1 MKQFFN
7 AISFY
12 VVYASV
18 LLMSI
23 LPLSFLYLISSGAFF
38 ILYYIMR
45 YRRAVVIQN
54 FSRAF
59 PEKRYEEV
67 AQYNKLFYRQFIDY
81 FVEIGKMFSAT
92 PHQIK
97 KQVHFKNA
105 HLIDDYTRNGKNVII
120 AVGHCGNW
128 EKVIT
133 TPLAIVS
140 KVYSAYK
147 PLSNKTMDRLMLK
160 IRTRYG
166 LNLIPA
172 DSIAKHFLN
181 ESNTPS
187 AYLFVA
193 DQCPKSNSRDTKY
206 IFLNQETTV
215 YQGIEKL
222 SRKTNAAVV
231 FFKII
236 QAKRGFYEIECIPI
250 AENSKT
256 DQIDI
261 TGTYLMLLEQNIREQ
276 PQSWLWTHKRWKR

>member
-1 MKQFFN
+1 MKQLLST
-7 AISFY
+7 IPFY
-12 VVYASV
+12 ILYASV
-18 LLMSI
+18 LFMSI
-23 LPLSFLYLISSGAFF
+23 LPLSLLYFISSFAFF
-38 ILYYIMR
+38 IIYYVIR

-59 PEKRYEEV
+59 PEKRYVEV
-67 AQYNKLFYRQFIDY
+67 AQFNKLFYRQFIDY
-81 FVEIGKMFSAT
+81 FVEIGKMFTAT
-92 PHQIK
+92 PYQIK
-97 KQVHFKNA
+97 KHVYFKNTRI
-105 HLIDDYTRNGKNVII
+105 IDDYTRAGKNVII

-133 TPLAIVS
+133 TPLAVNT

-160 IRTRYG
+160 VRTRFG

-181 ESNTPS
+181 PSNPAS

-193 DQCPKSNSRDTKY
+193 DQCPKTSYRDTKY
-206 IFLNQETTV
+206 TFLNQETTV

-222 SRKTNAAVV
+222 SRKTDSAVV

-236 QAKRGFYEIECIPI
+236 QTKRGFYHIECIPI
-250 AENSKT
+250 VENAKT

-261 TGTYLMLLEQNIREQ
+261 TGTYLKLLEENIREQ